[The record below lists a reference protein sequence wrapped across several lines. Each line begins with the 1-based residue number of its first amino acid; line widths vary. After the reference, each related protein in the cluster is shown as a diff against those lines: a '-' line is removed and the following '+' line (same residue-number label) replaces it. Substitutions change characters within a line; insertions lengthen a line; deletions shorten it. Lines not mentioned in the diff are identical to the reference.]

1 MNFLSQTGKTISQAF
16 EEFDVANPEV
26 YETIK
31 KLALH
36 AISLGKKR
44 ISFYMLTEVVRW
56 EIYLKTHEHA
66 GVTLKGA
73 DDRRFK
79 ISNNYRPYYARK
91 FINEFPQH
99 ADKIEVREL
108 RSAA

>member
-1 MNFLSQTGKTISQAF
+1 MNFQTQTGKTIRQAF
-16 EEFDVANPEV
+16 EEFDAANPHV

-36 AISLGKKR
+36 AIHLGKKK

-56 EIYLKTHEHA
+56 EIYLKTNESA
-66 GVTLKGA
+66 GVRLRDD

-79 ISNNYRPYYARK
+79 ISNNYRPHYARK
-91 FINEFPQH
+91 FINEFPEH
-99 ADKIEVREL
+99 AGKVEL
-108 RSAA
+108 RGLQTA